1 MESST
6 LKVENLKPVILK
18 AGVPLAVSLAGLI
31 YAWIMS
37 KKSFSS
43 KVSSFSEIEPYSDTP
58 EESFHNNLSSLED
71 EEEEPATPTYSISS
85 VLSRSLVI
93 HDNNNNNPCLEKEI
107 TILRSQI
114 EGLQMREL
122 ALNLQF
128 HHYCEMKEQESMLV
142 EIKNML
148 SLETARVEF
157 LDREISLIETETM
170 RMENFTVQY
179 LRILEQLVY
188 MRSENKVLQKKVQK
202 LLRKSK
208 AQSLLIKEQTLKIK
222 EGEEVQR
229 SHDALQKRDSVI
241 NELKG
246 EIKELQRVL
255 VQFQEE
261 KNELVKKLDHTAEE
275 QAQLHRKPLK
285 YYLQVEVE
293 SDDVIK
299 KEDYNKIL
307 NELEHVKKERAIE
320 FEELIQLR
328 RINGCLRQELMR
340 HQDHNIEVGFEGS
353 SGGVMMQYDSEHELH
368 CYSLE
373 HGNVSTSC
381 IGSSSSKRRRL
392 LRRLKKWVE
401 GSEKGRRVKPEVGVG
416 GDSVSYGSEK
426 PEVPVTPRICS
437 SA

>member
-1 MESST
+1 MENTT

-43 KVSSFSEIEPYSDTP
+43 KVSSFSEIEAYGDTP
-58 EESFHNNLSSLED
+58 EESFHSNLSSYED
-71 EEEEPATPTYSISS
+71 EEEPATPTDNS

-93 HDNNNNNPCLEKEI
+93 HHNNNNNNPCLEKEI
-107 TILRSQI
+107 TVLRSQI

-128 HHYCEMKEQESMLV
+128 HHYCEMKEQESLLV

-170 RMENFTVQY
+170 RLENFTVQY

-188 MRSENKVLQKKVQK
+188 MKSENRVLQKKVQK

-222 EGEEVQR
+222 EGEEEIQR

-241 NELKG
+241 NELEG
-246 EIKELQRVL
+246 EIKKLQRVL
-255 VQFQEE
+255 DQFQDE
-261 KNELVKKLDHTAEE
+261 KNELVKKLDTTE
-275 QAQLHRKPLK
+275 QAELHRKPLK

-293 SDDVIK
+293 SGDDMR

-381 IGSSSSKRRRL
+381 IGSSSSSKRRRL

-426 PEVPVTPRICS
+426 PEVPVTPRFCS